1 MCQSVAL
8 AAFLAVTFLHLPV
21 KVIQLF
27 TERAQQHG
35 QALAVEFICPAAALF
50 KNTGGQVFK
59 LSIQALLTVKQQ
71 PLFFFGGQAAFFQP
85 GGQLTDFRFLLCT
98 DMTGIFQ

>member
-1 MCQSVAL
+1 MSECGARG
-8 AAFLAVTFLHLPV
+8 FPAVTFLHLPV

-85 GGQLTDFRFLLCT
+85 VVSSRISASCCAL
-98 DMTGIFQ
+98 I